1 MNCEEEVRKIKGK
14 VVNLGIN
21 HHTMENLV
29 NMLKDNIEN
38 LVNNIN
44 KNPRMVLDLGKVVA
58 KAKFDL
64 SFMSIPF

>member
-1 MNCEEEVRKIKGK
+1 
-14 VVNLGIN
+14 
-21 HHTMENLV
+21 MENLV